1 MPRPIEL
8 SSHDPLRYV
17 GDMMAWTH
25 QSTASE
31 KEYVEILLR
40 KFKDWTDLH
49 KTIQTLLGFI
59 TEGLCRSVREE
70 CLRDVHAVGCFFR
83 PLRVRL
89 EQVLVSQHEPVTL
102 YKLTNLLK
110 FYETTIKQLLPVD
123 CQLVL
128 VLDEVSHLSS
138 KMFLNAYV
146 SSSL

>member
-1 MPRPIEL
+1 MSLIVL
-8 SSHDPLRYV
+8 
-17 GDMMAWTH
+17 
-25 QSTASE
+25 
-31 KEYVEILLR
+31 
-40 KFKDWTDLH
+40 F
-49 KTIQTLLGFI
+49 
-59 TEGLCRSVREE
+59 LC
-70 CLRDVHAVGCFFR
+70 R

-110 FYETTIKQLLPVD
+110 FYETTIKQLLPNE

-146 SSSL
+146 VPRKITFSEMNFISRLV